1 MWVMAMFDLPTDTKK
16 ARKNYSDFR
25 KFLLEDGFKRIQY
38 SVYVRHCPS
47 AENANVHTGRIEKQ
61 LPPDGEVRVL
71 SFTDKQFARMAV
83 FLGKM
88 RAKVEQPTH
97 QLELF

>member
-16 ARKNYSDFR
+16 AKKNYSDFR

-47 AENANVHTGRIEKQ
+47 AENVTVHTRRIEKQ

-88 RAKVEQPTH
+88 RAKVEQPTS